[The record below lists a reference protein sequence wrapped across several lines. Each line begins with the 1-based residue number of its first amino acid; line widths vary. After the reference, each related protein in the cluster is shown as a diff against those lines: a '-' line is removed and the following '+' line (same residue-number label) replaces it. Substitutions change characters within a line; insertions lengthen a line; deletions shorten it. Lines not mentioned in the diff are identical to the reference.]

1 MIIRYSLPPVNLTF
15 GILYY
20 SHNTI
25 KRNQMADPI
34 VAGAQGAVNTLK
46 AAQGASKQLSSVV
59 TDQQAD
65 MEKAVQQQH
74 IQRMKAKA
82 EQEYLATMAEFK
94 AYEKYQKEKA
104 HQQKIEQL
112 KLEAIKK
119 YGKAAWAEVEATKA
133 KMEKERAEELKF
145 MDKDRQKQAQ
155 LFWWCMTAAALV
167 TYFFKLYKL

>member
-1 MIIRYSLPPVNLTF
+1 MS
-15 GILYY
+15 
-20 SHNTI
+20 
-25 KRNQMADPI
+25 DPI

-74 IQRMKAKA
+74 VQRLKAKA
-82 EQEYLATMAEFK
+82 EQEYLATMAEFR

-104 HQQKIEQL
+104 HQRKIDEL

-119 YGKAAWAEVEATKA
+119 YGKTAWAEIESTKV
-133 KMEKERAEELKF
+133 KMEK
-145 MDKDRQKQAQ
+145 
-155 LFWWCMTAAALV
+155 
-167 TYFFKLYKL
+167 